1 MYQKLKSC
9 IQSMSRYELTYR
21 ISMYFLISMAVP
33 GTYTYRASRGEDAYA
48 VISGSYIMATWN
60 LMTYIT
66 FAVAAVGFGFAW
78 LGKRFEK
85 RLLLL
90 PTAVLSCIAVGLIPT
105 MCATLDMM
113 LEAPLMFAPPIL
125 GILTVISSLVTVFK
139 R

>member
-1 MYQKLKSC
+1 MYKKSMSYLKS
-9 IQSMSRYELTYR
+9 MGRYELTYR
-21 ISMYFLISMAVP
+21 ISMFFLISMAVP
-33 GTYTYRASRGEDAYA
+33 GSYTYRASRGPDDYA

-66 FAVAAVGFGFAW
+66 FAVAAVGFGGAW
-78 LGKRFEK
+78 LGRRFEK
-85 RLLLL
+85 RWFLL

-113 LEAPLMFAPPIL
+113 LEAPLMFAPLIL
-125 GILTVISSLVTVFK
+125 GILTVVSSLVTVFK

>member
-1 MYQKLKSC
+1 MTKKSL
-9 IQSMSRYELTYR
+9 SRYDLTYY
-21 ISMYFLISMAVP
+21 ISLFFLISMAVP
-33 GTYTYRASRGEDAYA
+33 GTYTYRASRGPDAYA

-90 PTAVLSCIAVGLIPT
+90 PTAVLSCIAVCLMFT
-105 MCATLDMM
+105 MCATVDMM
-113 LEAPLMFAPPIL
+113 LDAPMMFVPPVL
-125 GILTVISSLVTVFK
+125 GILTALSSLVTIVK